1 MKRKILELLCLCTL
15 ITIIGCNEKNKKYT
29 IEDPQYKIPWE
40 TLNSGQPYDAAD
52 ENDIFDATVYNKT
65 ITITGNGDEIT
76 IENPYANS
84 IANIEGTSKANGV
97 YINKEKNAG
106 INYTFIV
113 AREANL
119 NIILKGTFN
128 HQIRMYSHKATA
140 LTLDNVTINSAYG
153 STLDITNN
161 RKTIINLVG
170 TNILTDSKNYPTT
183 SDSDSEEED
192 EEENKFTSVGQMKGN
207 IFSEGDLVFTGSGN
221 VRISANHKHAI
232 VSDDHIRIN
241 GGNIF
246 IDNAISDAIHAKD
259 KFVMDKGSLNLTATS
274 DGIDCKNG
282 YVVINN
288 GSIEMNVGG
297 KGIKSEKDTEA
308 LPEKQAINYF
318 TYINNG
324 TINIKAGDEG
334 IDSKQSLTIN
344 GGEISISAN
353 GNALNSQE
361 RLSINGGSIY
371 CYSKNS
377 DGVDSNADIII
388 TNGTII
394 SYGSNAEKSGFD
406 CNENKFI
413 IKGGYVIGAGFKTS
427 VPTEESTN
435 NSIIVKGI
443 SQVLTCISNNSNNI
457 LVFEPEY
464 SFTTLLISTPD
475 IKTNTSYNIYQG
487 GTMSGEAE
495 AKYGLYLSGVY
506 NNDGATT
513 KEISTSNSWITT
525 IE

>member
-1 MKRKILELLCLCTL
+1 
-15 ITIIGCNEKNKKYT
+15 
-29 IEDPQYKIPWE
+29 
-40 TLNSGQPYDAAD
+40 
-52 ENDIFDATVYNKT
+52 
-65 ITITGNGDEIT
+65 
-76 IENPYANS
+76 
-84 IANIEGTSKANGV
+84 
-97 YINKEKNAG
+97 
-106 INYTFIV
+106 
-113 AREANL
+113 
-119 NIILKGTFN
+119 
-128 HQIRMYSHKATA
+128 
-140 LTLDNVTINSAYG
+140 
-153 STLDITNN
+153 
-161 RKTIINLVG
+161 
-170 TNILTDSKNYPTT
+170 
-183 SDSDSEEED
+183 
-192 EEENKFTSVGQMKGN
+192 
-207 IFSEGDLVFTGSGN
+207 
-221 VRISANHKHAI
+221 
-232 VSDDHIRIN
+232 DHIRVN

-246 IDNAISDAIHAKD
+246 VDNAISDAIHAKD

-353 GNALNSQE
+353 ENALNSQE